1 VPLPIATILFGL
13 GAAAL
18 KAKRAASSGK
28 DSDGPAGIATEIG
41 GELATVMFA
50 HLATGHVERMQ
61 ERFAE
66 WIRGNPIPENEH
78 LERALAKSA
87 ALADLFC
94 LMEAAP
100 GPIADPEGK
109 TWWRPVQALCP
120 QALLTPPIQGF
131 FAAADEAQ
139 IRAAK
144 ASCKARL
151 EDLEE
156 HFRATGI
163 DAAQLLKPTPDGDY
177 CARIAGES
185 LAELEKNH
193 GALPQR
199 VHEVFAASWFRYLCL
214 AFQHELK
221 EDQRVYRIFTATRL
235 EAVFERL
242 EDAIHDEGRQT
253 REHIDESI
261 ERAIRPVAP
270 FGYALPALG
279 LFVGRDAES
288 ESAVNRW
295 LSSGTHALL
304 IWGPAGIGKSK
315 LALSLLWHPE
325 AVRRFGARRYRIRCD
340 SYASAD
346 ALVAGMGMEWFGIEP
361 SPALPGQV
369 IARLSE
375 GPAAIVVDNLE
386 TPFRTDPAA
395 TEQWLQRLLGIPEL
409 WLAAGIQGHHRP
421 GGVHWGEPH
430 EPARLPLD
438 AARDLFCGITCR
450 PAHRADPRLDSL
462 LRDLDGVPHAIELLA
477 HQAVDDDLG
486 ELVQRWREEHTDLL
500 VRAGGATREHSIRVA
515 YEFAIGSRL
524 MNEAAQR
531 LLRVLACL
539 PGGLAEADVPMVTG
553 PMDGV
558 SPRAAEST
566 LKQHALAFAEA
577 GRLRMLSPLR
587 LYVQDRHPAESFET
601 VAARKLFLKLA
612 AEGEKVGA
620 SGGGDASLKLM
631 AEYANASWA
640 VSTAL
645 EAGDPEAIDAARGMA
660 QFSRL
665 SGVGEAELLERARE
679 LAYRRGDR
687 LGEAN
692 CVLSLGDIALA
703 RSDHAAARQ
712 RFEDALPIYREVGAR
727 SGEANCIHGLGEIA
741 LARSDHAA
749 ARQRFE
755 DALPIYREVGA
766 RLGRAN
772 CIKSLG
778 NIALARSD
786 HAGARQRFEDALPI
800 YHEAGDR
807 LGEANCI
814 KGLGEIALA
823 RSDHAAA
830 RQRFEDALPIYREV
844 GNRRGE
850 ANCIYQLGNIALAR
864 SDHAAAHQR
873 FEDALPIY
881 REVGDPQ
888 GAANCIQSVGDIAL
902 ARSDYARARQQFED
916 ALAIY
921 RKVGDRLGEAN
932 CIYRLGE
939 IALARSDHGAAR
951 QRFEDALAIYGE
963 VGDRLGAANC
973 IYQLGNIALRCGDH
987 AVARQRFE
995 DALPIYSEVGARQG
1009 EANCI
1014 YQLGN
1019 IALARNDHAAARQ
1032 RFEDALPIYRGV
1044 GDRLG
1049 EANCIISLGDIA
1061 LARSDHA
1068 AARQRFEDALPIYR
1082 EVGNRLGEANC
1093 IHSLGD
1099 IALAGGDAEE
1109 ACLNFQDALALY
1121 GSIPEPYSM
1130 GRTLRRLARLEADSA
1145 RRREL
1150 LAKAIECWRGIG
1162 FDRLIDDLRR
1172 EFPGEYPD

>member
-18 KAKRAASSGK
+18 KAKRAASGGK
-28 DSDGPAGIATEIG
+28 DSDGPGGVAIEIG

-94 LMEAAP
+94 LMEATP
-100 GPIADPEGK
+100 GPIADSEGK
-109 TWWRPVQALCP
+109 TWWRRVQALCP
-120 QALLTPPIQGF
+120 PALLNSPFQGF
-131 FAAADEAQ
+131 FAEADQAQ

-144 ASCKARL
+144 AFCKARL
-151 EDLEE
+151 EELEE
-156 HFRATGI
+156 HFKATGI

-193 GALPQR
+193 GALPKR

-214 AFQHELK
+214 AFQHEIK

-253 REHIDESI
+253 RAHIDESI

-270 FGYALPALG
+270 FGYALPTLG

-295 LSSGTHALL
+295 LSSGSRALL

-325 AVRRFGARRYRIRCD
+325 AMRRFGARRYRIRCD

-346 ALVAGMGMEWFGIEP
+346 ALVAGMGIEWFGLEP

-375 GPAAIVVDNLE
+375 GPSAIVVDNLE
-386 TPFRTDPAA
+386 TPFRADPAP
-395 TEQWLQRLLGIPEL
+395 TEELLQRLLGIPEL
-409 WLAAGIQGHHRP
+409 WLAASIQGHHRP

-430 EPARLPLD
+430 EPARLPLVV
-438 AARDLFCGITCR
+438 ARELFCGITCQ
-450 PAHRADPRLDSL
+450 PAHRSDRHLDSL

-486 ELVQRWREEHTDLL
+486 ELVERWRDEHTELL
-500 VRAGGATREHSIRVA
+500 VRAGGATRDHSIRLA

-531 LLRVLACL
+531 LLRILACL
-539 PGGLAEADVPMVTG
+539 PGGLAEADVPVVTG

-587 LYVQDRHPAESFET
+587 LYVLDRHQAEIFEI
-601 VAARKLFLKLA
+601 VAACELFLKLA
-612 AEGEKVGA
+612 AEGEKVGR

-631 AEYANASWA
+631 AEYANASWS

-645 EAGDPEAIDAARGMA
+645 ETGDPEAIGAARGMA
-660 QFSRL
+660 QFSRF
-665 SGVGEAELLERARE
+665 SGVGGAELLERARE
-679 LAYRRGDR
+679 LARWRGDR
-687 LGEAN
+687 LGEAGCILSLGEIALAHSDHAAARQQFEDALPIFREVGARLGEAN
-692 CVLSLGDIALA
+692 CIQSLGDIALA

-712 RFEDALPIYREVGAR
+712 RFEDALPIYREVGDR
-727 SGEANCIHGLGEIA
+727 LGEANCIRSLGDIALGRSDHAAARQRFGDALPIYREVGDRLGEANCIFRLGDIA
-741 LARSDHAA
+741 LERSDHAA

-755 DALPIYREVGA
+755 DALPIYREVGD
-766 RLGRAN
+766 RLGRAC
-772 CIKSLG
+772 CIV
-778 NIALARSD
+778 
-786 HAGARQRFEDALPI
+786 
-800 YHEAGDR
+800 R
-807 LGEANCI
+807 LGD
-814 KGLGEIALA
+814 IALA

-830 RQRFEDALPIYREV
+830 RQRFEDALPIFRELGSRLGEAGCIQGLGDIAFERSDHAVAWQRFEDALPIYRDV
-844 GNRRGE
+844 GARSGE
-850 ANCIYQLGNIALAR
+850 ANCIKRLGDVALERSDLTAAHQQFEDALPIYREVGDRLGEANCIKRLGDIALAR

-881 REVGDPQ
+881 REVGAQ
-888 GAANCIQSVGDIAL
+888 
-902 ARSDYARARQQFED
+902 
-916 ALAIY
+916 
-921 RKVGDRLGEAN
+921 LGEAN
-932 CIYRLGE
+932 CI
-939 IALARSDHGAAR
+939 
-951 QRFEDALAIYGE
+951 
-963 VGDRLGAANC
+963 
-973 IYQLGNIALRCGDH
+973 
-987 AVARQRFE
+987 
-995 DALPIYSEVGARQG
+995 QG
-1009 EANCI
+1009 
-1014 YQLGN
+1014 
-1019 IALARNDHAAARQ
+1019 
-1032 RFEDALPIYRGV
+1032 
-1044 GDRLG
+1044 
-1049 EANCIISLGDIA
+1049 
-1061 LARSDHA
+1061 
-1068 AARQRFEDALPIYR
+1068 
-1082 EVGNRLGEANC
+1082 
-1093 IHSLGD
+1093 LGD

-1109 ACLNFQDALALY
+1109 ARVNFHDALALY
-1121 GSIPEPYSM
+1121 SSIPQPNSM
-1130 GRTLRRLARLEADSA
+1130 GWTLRRLARLETDSA
-1145 RRREL
+1145 GRREL
-1150 LAKAIECWRGIG
+1150 MAKAVECWRGIG
-1162 FDRLIDDLRR
+1162 FDSLIDDLRR
-1172 EFPGEYPD
+1172 EFPDECPD